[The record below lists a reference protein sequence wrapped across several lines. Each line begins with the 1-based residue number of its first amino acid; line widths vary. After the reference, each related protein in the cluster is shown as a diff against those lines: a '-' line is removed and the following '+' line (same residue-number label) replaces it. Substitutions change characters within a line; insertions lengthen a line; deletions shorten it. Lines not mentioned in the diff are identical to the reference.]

1 MLSAK
6 PWKADAIIRLVLSV
20 IVCVFA
26 GSLILSVQHYVN
38 AGAKVSPK
46 LFFPLAVAAFSGLAA
61 TLILIS
67 KPWPPESI
75 SRRLMALMV
84 CAYSGLFLGMWVEQ
98 LSGVGEGGTSIWR
111 VIVASLSFQGAGL
124 ILVARFLRMH
134 QISWAEAFGFSNQRR
149 KAVLLG
155 LLVALLFLPL
165 GWGLQQASA
174 LVMTHLPHFKMEPEE
189 QLSVHVLRVSMSLA
203 GRITLGAAAIL
214 LAPVAEEILFRGIL
228 YPAIKQAGFPRLAL
242 WGTVLL
248 FAAVHMN
255 LVTFVPLA
263 VLALVL
269 TALYERTDNLLAPIA
284 AHAMFNALNFATL
297 FLIKQI

>member
-20 IVCVFA
+20 IVCIFA
-26 GSLILSVQHYVN
+26 GSLVLSVQHYAS

-46 LFFPLAVAAFSGLAA
+46 LFFTLAAASFSGLAA
-61 TLILIS
+61 TLILVS
-67 KPWPPESI
+67 KPWPPEAF
-75 SRRLMALMV
+75 SRRLATLMV
-84 CAYSGLFLGMWVEQ
+84 CAYSSLFAGMWVQQ
-98 LSGVGEGGTSIWR
+98 LSGVGAAGASIWR

-124 ILVARFLRMH
+124 ILVARFLRVH
-134 QISWAEAFGFSNQRR
+134 QIGWAEAFGFSNQRK
-149 KAVLLG
+149 KAVFLG
-155 LLVALLFLPL
+155 MLVALLFLPL

-174 LVMTHLPHFKMEPEE
+174 LIMTHLPHFKLQPEE
-189 QLSVHVLRVSMSLA
+189 QLSVHVLRASMDWV

-228 YPAIKQAGFPRLAL
+228 YPAIKQAGFPRVAL

-248 FAAVHMN
+248 FAGVHMN

-269 TALYERTDNLLAPIA
+269 TALYERTDNLLAPIT
-284 AHAMFNALNFATL
+284 AHALFNALNFITL
-297 FLIKQI
+297 FLIEQT